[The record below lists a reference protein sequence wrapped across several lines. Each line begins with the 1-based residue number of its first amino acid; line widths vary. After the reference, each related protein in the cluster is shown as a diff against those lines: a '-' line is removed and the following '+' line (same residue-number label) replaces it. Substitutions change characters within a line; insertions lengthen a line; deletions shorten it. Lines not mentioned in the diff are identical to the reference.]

1 MDPRRACTLEDRR
14 IHRSRTSTLDKE
26 QLQGLRDELAQAL
39 DTVERMQLRRA
50 AEEAVQSEHPHFC
63 CPVELVSSSSCKTLL
78 RLMMD
83 LRA

>member
-1 MDPRRACTLEDRR
+1 VLVRDRW
-14 IHRSRTSTLDKE
+14 IRSASIRSCTSTLDTE

-50 AEEAVQSEHPHFC
+50 AEEAVQSEHPHFYTLIFVA
-63 CPVELVSSSSCKTLL
+63 PSSSSSCKTLL